1 LTLPGEAEN
10 TTMSIA
16 STFGKNLQAAR
27 TELGW
32 TQERLAAASGV
43 PLGTIRDYEDG
54 NCEPLLSTAWKLS
67 IALGVSL
74 DALADED

>member
-1 LTLPGEAEN
+1 MT
-10 TTMSIA
+10 SIA
-16 STFGKNLQAAR
+16 STFGNNLKTAR

-32 TQERLAAASGV
+32 TPERLATSSGV
-43 PLGTIRDYEDG
+43 PLGTIRDYEAG